1 MNDHALAD
9 KIAEHA
15 KVAVQSG
22 VRIPTDQARQAVE
35 LGTMRWVW
43 AISLV
48 LAIIAMAAIYGL
60 VVG

>member
-9 KIAEHA
+9 ETAERT
-15 KVAVQSG
+15 KVAAQSS
-22 VRIPTDQARQAVE
+22 VRISTAQARQAVE

-48 LAIIAMAAIYGL
+48 LAIIAMAVVYGV